1 MSACQIVEIG
11 AMVSSTGSSFAT
23 VVRPTCESEP
33 GASAVHGISW
43 EEMRQ
48 SPSFPIVFERFCAF
62 LQDVEA
68 TAVLTCDDSSSS
80 SDEDGDQTQPA
91 LPTLA
96 MAPVVVL
103 AAHNGKR
110 FDGSVLVHEC
120 LRNGVPVARLARY
133 KWVDT
138 MDVIRACSS
147 AGCFK
152 LQCLAKEMAARQGC
166 AHRALDD
173 VVALHDV
180 ISWVGEAVSLPMPKL
195 LLPFMYDFD
204 IVASLVDIAASH

>member
-48 SPSFPIVFERFCAF
+48 SPSFPIVVGRFCAF
-62 LQDVEA
+62 LQDAEA

-80 SDEDGDQTQPA
+80 DEDGDHTQST

-96 MAPVVVL
+96 IAPVVVFYDL
-103 AAHNGKR
+103 ETTG
-110 FDGSVLVHEC
+110 
-120 LRNGVPVARLARY
+120 RLG
-133 KWVDT
+133 T
-138 MDVIRACSS
+138 HIRSLSS
-147 AGCFK
+147 YSG
-152 LQCLAKEMAARQGC
+152 MAA
-166 AHRALDD
+166 
-173 VVALHDV
+173 
-180 ISWVGEAVSLPMPKL
+180 
-195 LLPFMYDFD
+195 
-204 IVASLVDIAASH
+204 